1 MPAWVNVLV
10 TIAMV
15 LGGIVLQA
23 LFISYTV
30 GNAVGKY
37 RERLEAGEA
46 ANLRA
51 DFMRDKMFE
60 KLEIKV
66 DSLMQKVSFLEG
78 RFNARE
84 RGGND

>member
-1 MPAWVNVLV
+1 MPAWINVLV

-15 LGGIVLQA
+15 LGGILLQA

-46 ANLRA
+46 ANIQ
-51 DFMRDKMFE
+51 RDIAQGEWNRRMETKVERLIE
-60 KLEIKV
+60 KIAR
-66 DSLMQKVSFLEG
+66 FEG
-78 RFNARE
+78 RMEATK
-84 RGGND
+84 RGG

>member
-1 MPAWVNVLV
+1 MPAWINVLV

-15 LGGIVLQA
+15 LGGILLQA

-46 ANLRA
+46 MNIQ
-51 DFMRDKMFE
+51 RDINQGKWNDRMEERFE
-60 KLEIKV
+60 RLLEKV
-66 DSLMQKVSFLEG
+66 ARIEG
-78 RFNARE
+78 RMEAK
-84 RGGND
+84 RGG